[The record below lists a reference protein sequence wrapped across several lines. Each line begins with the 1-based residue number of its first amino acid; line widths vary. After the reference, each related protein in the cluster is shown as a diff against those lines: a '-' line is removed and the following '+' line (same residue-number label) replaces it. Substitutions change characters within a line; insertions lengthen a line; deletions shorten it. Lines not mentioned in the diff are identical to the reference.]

1 MQALTGLGKTAAL
14 YIYPFE
20 SHGPRAKENYLDLWA
35 RWLEWFDTY
44 VKQGSTE
51 LSETPGQ

>member
-14 YIYPFE
+14 YVYPFE

-51 LSETPGQ
+51 LSETPG